1 MGQQVGDASSQEEPE
16 GEEEMSD
23 TDYYKNI
30 KSFEEM
36 KAESSQALDVACK
49 RGSTPDQLQT
59 RRQGKRK
66 AVLTACVS
74 SWRNLDLDRGPPC
87 VCRHPSAIKA

>member
-1 MGQQVGDASSQEEPE
+1 MGQQVGDTSSQEETE

-30 KSFEEM
+30 KSFDEM
-36 KAESSQALDVACK
+36 KVGSSQALDVACK
-49 RGSTPDQLQT
+49 RGRTPDQLQT

-74 SWRNLDLDRGPPC
+74 SWRRFGPRSGPTMC
-87 VCRHPSAIKA
+87 VQTSLSH